1 MNFKM
6 VIKTPMS
13 STDPVKEQKDKCIL
27 DRRMNGNKKKLSW
40 QKLCYIISPDDLTTQ
55 NSHKDPTILHKSS
68 QKAQWNV
75 HSWLGEWILTKK
87 FSLQKLHYIISII
100 LSKTTHVYVHFCQD
114 NVFVNVLSTNQVS
127 TCSSS
132 PWMDLWSLESDDSWK

>member
-1 MNFKM
+1 M
-6 VIKTPMS
+6 
-13 STDPVKEQKDKCIL
+13 
-27 DRRMNGNKKKLSW
+27 SW
-40 QKLCYIISPDDLTTQ
+40 QKLCFIISPNDLTTQ

-114 NVFVNVLSTNQVS
+114 NVFVNVLSSNQVS

-132 PWMDLWSLESDDSWK
+132 PWMDLWSLESDDSWKELLDIQPIGIILTHRYDINKFLSR